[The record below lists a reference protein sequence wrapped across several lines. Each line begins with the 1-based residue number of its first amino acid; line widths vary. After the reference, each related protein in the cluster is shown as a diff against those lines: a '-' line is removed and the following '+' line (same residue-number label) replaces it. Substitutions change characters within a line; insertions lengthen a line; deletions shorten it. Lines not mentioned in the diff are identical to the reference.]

1 MTRIYTLGLA
11 QISEKEEQF
20 LMVVVAHRNSQAA
33 LRTAIKEA
41 QDKSKGS
48 WKLIHKAAKRTG
60 IRIPEGEILGTTG
73 PFTYNV
79 EEV

>member
-11 QISEKEEQF
+11 QIREKEEAF
-20 LMVVVAHRNSQAA
+20 LMVVVAHRNSEGA
-33 LRTAIKEA
+33 LRIALKEA
-41 QDKSKGS
+41 REKSKGS

-60 IRIPEGEILGTTG
+60 LRIPEGEILGTTG

-79 EEV
+79 EEA